1 VGPGPHRPTKTD
13 ISPHPKTQ
21 NPGFRLAGAGGILI
35 ASVPKKAQPKHSAAG
50 GAGKKAKESSQPDIL
65 VAYTPAGRDTMDA
78 IATELVP
85 MPLPAVTDFET
96 SSPEITIREGIAGR
110 ETLAAILEETRP
122 EARAPQTTL
131 PYGDRV
137 SNAPG
142 ARTPSSAPAA
152 TPAKGKSTG
161 VEIFEMMTYV
171 VRGIEA
177 AKLSSDALR
186 RQFVEE
192 NLMERL
198 PTRSMDEIDRVD
210 VTPWTIQGT
219 LVVRVWC
226 RLPSAKKKN

>member
-1 VGPGPHRPTKTD
+1 VRKKTPSKSPT
-13 ISPHPKTQ
+13 
-21 NPGFRLAGAGGILI
+21 
-35 ASVPKKAQPKHSAAG
+35 AG

-65 VAYTPAGRDTMDA
+65 VAYTPAGRDTMEA

-85 MPLPAVTDFET
+85 MPLPAISERET
-96 SSPEITIREGIAGR
+96 SSPEITIREGVAGR

-122 EARAPQTTL
+122 DARAPQTTL

-142 ARTPSSAPAA
+142 AKTPSTAPSA
-152 TPAKGKSTG
+152 TPAKATSAG

-177 AKLSSDALR
+177 ARLSSEALR
-186 RQFVEE
+186 RQFVAE

-198 PTRSMDEIDRVD
+198 PTRSMDDIDRVD
-210 VTPWTIQGT
+210 VTPWTVQGT

-226 RLPSAKKKN
+226 RLPTRTPRRCKRPAAPT